1 MTGETKDVE
10 FFVNDAVYVQVVSLA
25 LQELSDQIP
34 AKGRSVAVRQ
44 HEGVLTADIH
54 VYGYYGYYGDDLC
67 VLAQTV
73 QEHAAAV
80 LQEMAAPQTL
90 EVHVTVD
97 DVVLKE

>member
-10 FFVNDAVYVQVVSLA
+10 FFVNDSVYVQVVSLA

-44 HEGVLTADIH
+44 HEGV
-54 VYGYYGYYGDDLC
+54 
-67 VLAQTV
+67 

>member
-10 FFVNDAVYVQVVSLA
+10 FFVNDSVYVQVVSLA
-25 LQELSDQIP
+25 LQELSDRIP
-34 AKGRSVAVRQ
+34 AKGCSVAVRQ

-54 VYGYYGYYGDDLC
+54 VNGYYGDDSC
-67 VLAQTV
+67 VLARTV
-73 QEHAAAV
+73 QEHAAAA

>member
-10 FFVNDAVYVQVVSLA
+10 FFVNDSVYVQVVSLA

-34 AKGRSVAVRQ
+34 AKGRSVAVRR

-54 VYGYYGYYGDDLC
+54 VYGYYGDDLC
-67 VLAQTV
+67 VLARTV
-73 QEHAAAV
+73 QEHAAAA